1 MLGSSVGVMYSYKYY
16 ISLLDWPVYY
26 DVMPLFIFYDS
37 LYFKIYFVWYEL

>member
-26 DVMPLFIFYDS
+26 YVMPLFIFYDS